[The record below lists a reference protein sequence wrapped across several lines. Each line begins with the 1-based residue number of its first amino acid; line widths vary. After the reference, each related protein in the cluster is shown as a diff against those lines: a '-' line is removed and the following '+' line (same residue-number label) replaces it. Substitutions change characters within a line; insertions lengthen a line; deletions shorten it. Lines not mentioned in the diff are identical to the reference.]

1 MAFSSIMTFICVGYV
16 LAYGGMVIYDLFFA
30 KEPVKLAPK
39 VEEEEIDIS
48 DEAKSFNPVFI
59 DGEGRFHWE
68 QEKDQNDDAQE
79 QQSEN
84 VERQPEERA
93 EQMESKVESE
103 GEDVTKSVQQSGEG
117 SVSPAETVSASELEA
132 SAREQAQAWMDA
144 QIGGVIDTE
153 NNSETEKPM
162 EDVSDD
168 TSQAQTKPELAL
180 EMPESEFTSETDTN
194 CEAVEESSAQQVES
208 TGTNTD
214 VQTSSHDEEPSIM
227 TGAIEVAELTAMLDL
242 LAEKGENSPLGRI
255 VRIWNV
261 EAA

>member
-48 DEAKSFNPVFI
+48 DEVKSFNPVFI

-84 VERQPEERA
+84 AERQPEG
-93 EQMESKVESE
+93 QTGQKESKVEPE
-103 GEDVTKSVQQSGEG
+103 GEDDIKSVQQPGEG

-144 QIGGVIDTE
+144 QIGGVIGTE
-153 NNSETEKPM
+153 NNSETEM
-162 EDVSDD
+162 SVEDVSDD
-168 TSQAQTKPELAL
+168 TCQAQTKPELAP
-180 EMPESEFTSETDTN
+180 EMTESEVTSETN
-194 CEAVEESSAQQVES
+194 ANHEAVEESSAQQVES

-214 VQTSSHDEEPSIM
+214 VQTSSHDEEPPIM
-227 TGAIEVAELTAMLDL
+227 TGAIEMAELTAMLDL

>member
-84 VERQPEERA
+84 AERQPED
-93 EQMESKVESE
+93 QTGKKESKVEPE
-103 GEDVTKSVQQSGEG
+103 GEDDIKSVQQSGEG

-153 NNSETEKPM
+153 NNSETEKPV

-168 TSQAQTKPELAL
+168 TSQAQTKLELAP
-180 EMPESEFTSETDTN
+180 EMTESEVTSETNTN
-194 CEAVEESSAQQVES
+194 HEAVEESSAQQVES
-208 TGTNTD
+208 TDINTD
-214 VQTSSHDEEPSIM
+214 VHTSSQDEEPPIM
-227 TGAIEVAELTAMLDL
+227 TGAIEMAELTAMLDL
-242 LAEKGENSPLGRI
+242 LAEKGENCPLGRI